1 MVWVLVD
8 AVETELEVRDKAA
21 LRRLCSNSAR
31 VNVEYQ
37 VPLFIEQDRSED
49 LKRLTEFTNVLMKDA
64 LEIPK
69 GLTDIL
75 PGLDNPPYPGP
86 KGEEIFK
93 TVSKKAWEEWLK
105 HQTMLIN
112 EGQLSLTDKSSRKWL
127 TEQMDLFLSNKDYE
141 KPVQKLKEDKNKK
154 SLIEKIKTKIF

>member
-1 MVWVLVD
+1 MEKLIFCKKYK
-8 AVETELEVRDKAA
+8 EE
-21 LRRLCSNSAR
+21 
-31 VNVEYQ
+31 
-37 VPLFIEQDRSED
+37 
-49 LKRLTEFTNVLMKDA
+49 
-64 LEIPK
+64 
-69 GLTDIL
+69 L

-93 TVSKKAWEEWLK
+93 TVSRKAWEEWLK

-141 KPVQKLKEDKNKK
+141 KPKGFTPQD
-154 SLIEKIKTKIF
+154 